1 MSLHTHKN
9 CSSFLFNKRLLHA
22 WNYWTGRR
30 HVQLSSGIWSDGRR
44 QREGFPCEATTLL
57 GLKYEQSFLP
67 QASKQPSL
75 PKRLLKAIFSP
86 C

>member
-1 MSLHTHKN
+1 MLEELGRKN
-9 CSSFLFNKRLLHA
+9 VSANTKKL
-22 WNYWTGRR
+22 
-30 HVQLSSGIWSDGRR
+30 
-44 QREGFPCEATTLL
+44 EATTLL
-57 GLKYEQSFLP
+57 GLKYKQSFLP